1 MTAEIKSLARSP
13 AAARFQDLRILLVRY
28 ADVLWMIALA
38 LFAAAYSLQYDI
50 LRQPIPHDTTFHIY
64 AAQQMLEGH
73 PIYRDVAI
81 IKAPLADFASAF
93 AILVARAIHISDIM
107 GTRLMSLA
115 VVTATVS
122 ATYLAGR
129 VLFRS
134 RAVGL
139 LAGIVMASWN
149 FYGMRAVTGP
159 EPKAFVI
166 LFALLAL
173 TALAQKR
180 WGWAGACAAL
190 SALAWQPALM
200 VQAIV
205 MLFAL
210 TAPWLE
216 THRAPRAEPV
226 RAALKNNLRA
236 VLGFAVPFAFVLWY
250 LAVNSAL
257 LAAFN
262 ATIGANIFHFNN
274 NQARVP
280 LLQTVDENLAE
291 IIYDGSLYCFSYNEG
306 WLIGAGALGL
316 GGMAAAL
323 FVNAARKN
331 QSPLN
336 LDTTPLL
343 LYTAGFAAFT
353 LIDFD
358 FCPDLIPMF
367 PALALG
373 VGWLAVMLTRG
384 IVAAVSRV
392 SAVDNAPRAQ
402 WMILSFIA
410 LLLVALYGFD
420 AWGYQVT
427 GVSFLDQLQVAQTA
441 EKYLEPE
448 DRVLSFGNTIVQIEL
463 HRPNAS
469 KILHLGSKSG
479 LGVLASEPGGFQGLL
494 DTLDQN
500 PPKMIVLARETKP
513 EWTAP
518 FYVWLDK
525 RYKQIE
531 YSSRANMRI
540 LILKP

>member
-1 MTAEIKSLARSP
+1 
-13 AAARFQDLRILLVRY
+13 
-28 ADVLWMIALA
+28 
-38 LFAAAYSLQYDI
+38 
-50 LRQPIPHDTTFHIY
+50 
-64 AAQQMLEGH
+64 
-73 PIYRDVAI
+73 
-81 IKAPLADFASAF
+81 
-93 AILVARAIHISDIM
+93 
-107 GTRLMSLA
+107 
-115 VVTATVS
+115 
-122 ATYLAGR
+122 
-129 VLFRS
+129 LFRS

-166 LFALLAL
+166 LFAMLAL

-180 WGWAGACAAL
+180 WGWAGISAAL

-210 TAPWLE
+210 TVPWLE
-216 THRAPRAEPV
+216 TPRAVLAEHA
-226 RAALKNNLRA
+226 RAAWKNNLRA
-236 VLGFAVPFAFVLWY
+236 LFGFAIPFALVLLY
-250 LAVNSAL
+250 IAVNSAL
-257 LAAFN
+257 VAAFN
-262 ATIGANIFHFNN
+262 ATIGANVFHFNN

-291 IIYDGSLYCFSYNEG
+291 IIYDGSLYCFSYNEQ
-306 WLIGAGALGL
+306 WLLGAGALGL
-316 GGMAAAL
+316 AGIVTAQI
-323 FVNAARKN
+323 VNRARNK
-331 QSPLN
+331 QSLLN
-336 LDTTPLL
+336 LNVTPLL

-373 VGWLAVMLTRG
+373 VGWLAVTLTRG
-384 IVAAVSRV
+384 IVAGVARLTNINAV
-392 SAVDNAPRAQ
+392 PRARL
-402 WMILSFIA
+402 MLLAFIA
-410 LLLVALYGFD
+410 FLLVALYGLD
-420 AWGYQVT
+420 AWGYQIT

-441 EKYLEPE
+441 EKYLKPQ

-463 HRPNAS
+463 HRPSAS

-494 DTLDQN
+494 DELDRN
-500 PPKMIVLARETKP
+500 PPDMIVLARETRP

-518 FYVWLDK
+518 FYMWLDK

-540 LILKP
+540 LLLKK